1 MKSVEDLWATFC
13 TASDGIME
21 PWTDK
26 CGWCKVSLV
35 NRANSGM
42 VKNLQG
48 QAQDWTFLKGDRKR
62 VTEDFESVVMNSC
75 GKLSL
80 ITAWRVLRRRAS
92 RKAERDILYGVGGT
106 WLLRW
111 TGENSPVGMEGLQ
124 QG

>member
-1 MKSVEDLWATFC
+1 MD
-13 TASDGIME
+13 

-62 VTEDFESVVMNSC
+62 VTEDFESVAMNLC

-80 ITAWRVLRRRAS
+80 ITVWRVLRRRAN
-92 RKAERDILYGVGGT
+92 RKAERDILYGVGGV